1 VPQVVGD
8 VRAKLELMLSLLAQ
22 VRSSTMLLA
31 TAVAASVAL
40 HLLQTLSSCFVSAAS
55 SSYSIARLPR

>member
-8 VRAKLELMLSLLAQ
+8 VRAKLELMLALLAQ

-31 TAVAASVAL
+31 MLLVAL
-40 HLLQTLSSCFVSAAS
+40 LSCTFFVYYHRALSA
-55 SSYSIARLPR
+55 PHQ